1 MTPTITGVSLCLT
14 ALGKYLLLYILYKR
28 ISDWEEVRNLLPE
41 EQFGFRKYRRTTDC
55 IFIFNTLIEMSK
67 AENTSLFV
75 CFVDLKKAFD
85 SNLLWEKLKSH
96 GFSYQMLKVLQSMYS
111 NATSRVRISASEATD
126 SFPCKKGVRQGCN
139 LSPLPLAYF

>member
-14 ALGKYLLLYILYKR
+14 ALGKYLLLSFIKESV
-28 ISDWEEVRNLLPE
+28 I
-41 EQFGFRKYRRTTDC
+41 GRKSETFCLKNSLVLESIEGQQT

-85 SNLLWEKLKSH
+85 SVNHNLLWEKLKSH

-111 NATSRVRISASEATD
+111 KATSCVRISASFIPMQE
-126 SFPCKKGVRQGCN
+126 RN
-139 LSPLPLAYF
+139 